1 MIILWES
8 ANVALARESAS
19 ILIATKSASTVQARE
34 IASVFFVAKIK
45 EITKHTLPQPTATLH
60 LSEPSCTQPEI
71 SLPHT
76 SATSRDM
83 KMVVSQRKQKYF
95 NLVIKTILKKLQK
108 HLAPPQK
115 RSPGPNKYFFSIS
128 ITWNPQQDPLA
139 KKFI

>member
-83 KMVVSQRKQKYF
+83 KMVMSLFKKNSDQCLFSLLCRLKYQSLIINF
-95 NLVIKTILKKLQK
+95 IHAVLIFSFAHFSLQM
-108 HLAPPQK
+108 QMQ
-115 RSPGPNKYFFSIS
+115 F
-128 ITWNPQQDPLA
+128 
-139 KKFI
+139 

>member
-60 LSEPSCTQPEI
+60 LSEPSCTQP
-71 SLPHT
+71 HT

-83 KMVVSQRKQKYF
+83 KMVMSLFKKNSDQCLFSLLCRLKYQSLIINF
-95 NLVIKTILKKLQK
+95 IHAVLIFSFAHFSLQM
-108 HLAPPQK
+108 QMQ
-115 RSPGPNKYFFSIS
+115 F
-128 ITWNPQQDPLA
+128 
-139 KKFI
+139 